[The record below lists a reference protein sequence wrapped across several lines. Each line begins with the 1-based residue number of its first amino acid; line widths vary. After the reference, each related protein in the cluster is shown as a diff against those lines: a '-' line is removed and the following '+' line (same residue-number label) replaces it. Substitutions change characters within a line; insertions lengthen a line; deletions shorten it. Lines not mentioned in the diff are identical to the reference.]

1 MKMESKPVAI
11 LFATLALGVVLGMVG
26 QGLLMRQR
34 TQRVGEL
41 RRPPGFVVHM
51 EHVLEPTAAQRD
63 TLRVLLR
70 ATASRNEAIIASAR
84 GALRTALDSLQLQLA
99 PLLSAQQRER
109 LAENSVLPDP
119 FRPPPPRGGG
129 GMGKRPL
136 GDDRPPPGRE
146 GPPPGRE
153 GPPPPR
159 DGGDPSRG
167 EARRPLDRRP
177 QPY

>member
-34 TQRVGEL
+34 TRRVGEL

-63 TLRVLLR
+63 TLRILLG
-70 ATASRNEAIIASAR
+70 AAASRNEAIIATAR
-84 GALRTALDSLQLQLA
+84 GALRTALDSLQRQLA

-109 LAENSVLPDP
+109 LAENSALPDP
-119 FRPPPPRGGG
+119 FRPPPPPGGG
-129 GMGKRPL
+129 GMRLRPPD
-136 GDDRPPPGRE
+136 DDRPPPGRD
-146 GPPPGRE
+146 GPPPRE
-153 GPPPPR
+153 GT
-159 DGGDPSRG
+159 DPSHDDS
-167 EARRPLDRRP
+167 RRPLDP
-177 QPY
+177 QTRSN